1 MEDKN
6 KAYKKMEVKE
16 ACDMCGIAIPI
27 GYLWLRKWNKEGY
40 EGLKDKEGKRD
51 SETYVLDNK
60 RSKNTH
66 KKERFAV
73 EYSEDQVVRI
83 LRDKIGMKFSKPY
96 PRDYRRP
103 ADAEQILENQL
114 KLTFT

>member
-1 MEDKN
+1 
-6 KAYKKMEVKE
+6 
-16 ACDMCGIAIPI
+16 MCGIAIPM

-40 EGLKDKEGKRD
+40 EGLKDKEGKKGRPAKL
-51 SETYVLDNK
+51 TYWTTK
-60 RSKNTH
+60 KSKNTH

-96 PRDYRRP
+96 PRDYKRP

-114 KLTFT
+114 ELTFT